1 MSSRSREV
9 RLGIVMFGG
18 VSLAVY
24 INGVSLE
31 LFRAVRGRGV
41 YRLIKALTDS
51 DIVVDVLSGASAGG
65 INSVLLS
72 AALCNGTELGDV
84 AKLWRDEADIEP
96 LLSLKDGVPVDRSP
110 SRRDKDSI
118 FDGDYHHEK
127 LKSAIRGLLDTSKKR
142 SREKEDP
149 SPVSELDLF
158 ITGTD
163 IDGRKPIWFDA
174 LGRAVQLEDHRTL
187 FHLKHRA
194 DHENTPFASTAACFG
209 SSTGGSDSTETNVE
223 ALTKVSHITSCF
235 PGAFKPQRVI
245 VPAQLKWGEAEPVG
259 HGEEG
264 VDARISY
271 WGALVNGH
279 GREAIFMDGGVLK
292 NKPFTSTIEAIFSRL
307 ADRQVSRYMLYI
319 EPDPADVDLT
329 RPSHPEQDDPARLFA

>member
-72 AALCNGTELGDV
+72 AALCNGTELGSV
-84 AKLWRDEADIEP
+84 AKLWRDDADIQP
-96 LLSLKDGVPVDRSP
+96 LLSLGDRPSTNGSP
-110 SRRDKDSI
+110 PKRSKDSI
-118 FDGDYHHEK
+118 FDGDYHHER
-127 LKSAIRGLLDTSKKR
+127 LKSAIRSLLDTSKEN

-149 SPVSELDLF
+149 SSVNELDLF
-158 ITGTD
+158 VTGTD
-163 IDGRKPIWFDA
+163 IDGRKPIWLDA

-187 FHLKHRA
+187 FHLKHRVA
-194 DHENTPFASTAACFG
+194 HDNTPFAGTATCFG
-209 SSTGGSDSTETNVE
+209 SPT
-223 ALTKVSHITSCF
+223 
-235 PGAFKPQRVI
+235 
-245 VPAQLKWGEAEPVG
+245 
-259 HGEEG
+259 
-264 VDARISY
+264 
-271 WGALVNGH
+271 
-279 GREAIFMDGGVLK
+279 
-292 NKPFTSTIEAIFSRL
+292 
-307 ADRQVSRYMLYI
+307 
-319 EPDPADVDLT
+319 
-329 RPSHPEQDDPARLFA
+329 